1 MGNVLRFKCIDDC
14 ANADQRQ
21 RRKITV
27 LLVGLDNAGKTC
39 TVKSIMKE
47 KQKNILSTVGF
58 SSSKC
63 NYRDN
68 AITIYDLGGHKQI
81 RDIWKQYFA
90 DVHGVIF
97 VVDSA
102 DLSRLNECKEV
113 FHDLLGHENIAG
125 KPVLLFANKQD
136 KPGALDELD
145 IVDRL
150 NVETVVNTNKCPT
163 LVETCTAL
171 HMAPINYCSSA
182 FIDPSIESG
191 FSWLISHIVRLYDTL
206 NRRVIEDMAQY
217 KAQVDKK
224 IEEWKKNQQNSNDS
238 YLLSF
243 NAPHRRSTRRN
254 PFRRINKV
262 IDSIDSKTSNLT
274 TDMGSTSYII
284 PLRSE
289 SDEEYEPPDF
299 QPQPEPTAFRNKVA
313 PTIPT
318 KIQTE
323 SMPSV
328 KSRSPLF
335 RAKSREYDR
344 NSVETVTTTAN
355 TTAAITTISSTEM
368 FIQNESAGT
377 AKMKRSIFSNK
388 SNSAGAS
395 GSGTTRL
402 SKSNRSSSAKSLK
415 KSESSNKQDD
425 NHRSEKLY
433 PNDEEDVVVQQPD
446 VSTTSPEIIGHM

>member
-1 MGNVLRFKCIDDC
+1 MGNVLRFKCIDC

-113 FHDLLGHENIAG
+113 FHDLLSHENIAG

-289 SDEEYEPPDF
+289 SDEDYEPPDF

-368 FIQNESAGT
+368 FIQNESGT

>member
-1 MGNVLRFKCIDDC
+1 MGNVLRFKCIDC

-21 RRKITV
+21 HRKITV
-27 LLVGLDNAGKTC
+27 LLVGLDKAGKTC

-47 KQKNILSTVGF
+47 KQKNILPTVGF
-58 SSSKC
+58 SSSKF
-63 NYRDN
+63 NYHDN

-102 DLSRLNECKEV
+102 DLSRLDECKEV
-113 FHDLLGHENIAG
+113 FHNLLEHENIAG

-163 LVETCTAL
+163 LVETCTAI

-191 FSWLISHIVRLYDTL
+191 FSWLILHIIRLYDTL
-206 NRRVIEDMAQY
+206 NRRVMEDMAQY

-224 IEEWKKNQQNSNDS
+224 IEEWKKNQHNSNDS

-243 NAPHRRSTRRN
+243 NAPHRRSTKRN

-262 IDSIDSKTSNLT
+262 IDSFDSKTSNLT
-274 TDMGSTSYII
+274 TEMGSTSYII

-289 SDEEYEPPDF
+289 SDEEYEPPDL
-299 QPQPEPTAFRNKVA
+299 QPQSEPTAFRNKVA
-313 PTIPT
+313 PTLPT

-335 RAKSREYDR
+335 RAKSKEYDK
-344 NSVETVTTTAN
+344 NLNENVTTT
-355 TTAAITTISSTEM
+355 TTAISSTEM
-368 FIQNESAGT
+368 FIQNESGT

-395 GSGTTRL
+395 SSNTTRS
-402 SKSNRSSSAKSLK
+402 SKPNRSSSAKSLK
-415 KSESSNKQDD
+415 KNESSNKQDD

-433 PNDEEDVVVQQPD
+433 PNDEEDVVVQQSD
-446 VSTTSPEIIGHM
+446 VSNVSPEIISHM